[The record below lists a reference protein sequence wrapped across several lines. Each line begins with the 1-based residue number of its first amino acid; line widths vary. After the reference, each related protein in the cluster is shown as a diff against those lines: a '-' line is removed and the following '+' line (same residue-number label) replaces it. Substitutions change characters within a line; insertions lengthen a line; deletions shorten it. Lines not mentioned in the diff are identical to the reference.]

1 MKKQSLKISRWT
13 GWIPVCLLAVAAFT
27 VTACSDDDDD
37 NIVPEPFT
45 KDLTFTSAAKDTVLV
60 FNAYA
65 DWKASVTKSDVVE
78 IKSAKTGKAGEVK
91 LEIQVFENTTFAA
104 RDAEI
109 RISDGRSGNNVYKI
123 KQAPT
128 LRNVNFSKT
137 LNFTQTDDLF
147 TDTVTVVANVA
158 WEVSKMPEWV
168 KSYEKTNNEL
178 MPQDGVRTEIELV
191 IVADNSKFTT
201 TKMEGEIEFSDKTGA
216 IYPLPVE
223 FAGFTPHVDFYVV
236 NEAEEEVSVDKLV
249 LAMND
254 QDEYMVKV
262 IVKSNVGWVVTAPD
276 WVEETNVIGEPQNA
290 LETEI
295 SVWLKMNKGEY
306 DTDPLTESVNFDAE
320 AVNFHKAIDLVF
332 PGVGNSYMD
341 FEREAIFDRVL
352 PANPFAEDA
361 WTLSFEAYASNDNYK
376 FVLIDYGS
384 GDWLRNVEIGWAS
397 VMPGPEGYSIPTR
410 SPILKEKWEIKA
422 WGSNDQDHPRY
433 AMMFMIPA
441 DMDPSEL
448 FDPNTPLL
456 DEEGNPREDWGDPVY
471 QLKPEWEGKGTH
483 FSQAAAQVDYYFTV
497 ISGIENNRLEVGPEA
512 KNYTIEVDTD
522 CEQLTM
528 MLDGQY
534 PGMDSWVTMSF
545 EAFSE
550 GKLILQVTKNA
561 TDKSRKGI
569 ITLVDQ
575 NEKELYQFDLIQ
587 SRQ

>member
-1 MKKQSLKISRWT
+1 MKKQSLKISRWA

-137 LNFTQTDDLF
+137 LNFTQTGDLF

-158 WEVSKMPEWV
+158 WEISKMPEWV

-249 LAMND
+249 LAMNE

-262 IVKSNVGWVVTAPD
+262 IVKSNVGWVVTVPV

-320 AVNFHKAIDLVF
+320 TVNFHKAIDLVF

-352 PANPFAEDA
+352 PADPFAEDA
-361 WTLSFEAYASNDNYK
+361 RTLSFEAYASNDNYK

-397 VMPGPEGYSIPTR
+397 VMPASEEYSIPTR

-422 WGSNDQDHPRY
+422 WGANDQDQPRY

-456 DEEGNPREDWGDPVY
+456 DDEGNPREDWGEPVY

-483 FSQAAAQVDYYFTV
+483 FSQAAAQIDYYFTV

-545 EAFSE
+545 EAFSK

-575 NEKELYQFDLIQ
+575 NENELYQFDLIQ
-587 SRQ
+587 NRQ

>member
-1 MKKQSLKISRWT
+1 MKKQSLKISRWA

-137 LNFTQTDDLF
+137 LNFTQTGDLF

-158 WEVSKMPEWV
+158 WEISKMPEWV

-178 MPQDGVRTEIELV
+178 MPQDGVCTEIELV

-249 LAMND
+249 LAMNE

-262 IVKSNVGWVVTAPD
+262 IVKSNVGWVVTVPE

-320 AVNFHKAIDLVF
+320 TVNFHKAIDLVF

-352 PANPFAEDA
+352 PADPFAEDA
-361 WTLSFEAYASNDNYK
+361 RTLSFEAYASNDNYK

-397 VMPGPEGYSIPTR
+397 VMPASEEYSIPTR

-422 WGSNDQDHPRY
+422 WGANDQDQPRY

-456 DEEGNPREDWGDPVY
+456 DDEGNPREDWGEPVY

-483 FSQAAAQVDYYFTV
+483 FSQAAAQIDYYFTV

-575 NEKELYQFDLIQ
+575 NENELYQFDLIQ
-587 SRQ
+587 NRQ

>member
-1 MKKQSLKISRWT
+1 MKKQSLKISRWA

-137 LNFTQTDDLF
+137 LNFTQTGDLF

-158 WEVSKMPEWV
+158 WEISKMPEWV

-249 LAMND
+249 LAMNE

-262 IVKSNVGWVVTAPD
+262 IVKSNVGWVVTVPE

-320 AVNFHKAIDLVF
+320 TVNFHKAIDLVF

-352 PANPFAEDA
+352 PADPFAEDA
-361 WTLSFEAYASNDNYK
+361 RTLSFEAYASNDNYK

-397 VMPGPEGYSIPTR
+397 VMPASEEYSIPTR

-422 WGSNDQDHPRY
+422 WGANDQDQPRY

-456 DEEGNPREDWGDPVY
+456 DDEGNPREDWGEPVY

-483 FSQAAAQVDYYFTV
+483 FSQAAAQIDYYFTV

-575 NEKELYQFDLIQ
+575 NENELYQFDLIQ
-587 SRQ
+587 NRQ

>member
-1 MKKQSLKISRWT
+1 MKKQSLKISRWA

-137 LNFTQTDDLF
+137 LNFTQTGDLF

-262 IVKSNVGWVVTAPD
+262 IVKSNVGWAVTVPE

-320 AVNFHKAIDLVF
+320 TVNFHKAIDLVF

-352 PANPFAEDA
+352 PADPFAEDA

-397 VMPGPEGYSIPTR
+397 VMPASEEYSIPTR

-422 WGSNDQDHPRY
+422 WGANDQDQPRY

-456 DEEGNPREDWGDPVY
+456 DDEGNPREDWGEPVY

-483 FSQAAAQVDYYFTV
+483 FSQAAAQIDYYFTV

-575 NEKELYQFDLIQ
+575 NENELYQFDLIQ
-587 SRQ
+587 NRQ

>member
-1 MKKQSLKISRWT
+1 MKKQSLKISRWA

-37 NIVPEPFT
+37 SIVPEPFT

-137 LNFTQTDDLF
+137 LNFTQTGDLF

-158 WEVSKMPEWV
+158 WEISKMPEWV

-249 LAMND
+249 LAMNE

-262 IVKSNVGWVVTAPD
+262 IVKSNVGWVVTVPV

-320 AVNFHKAIDLVF
+320 TVNFHKAIDLVF

-352 PANPFAEDA
+352 PADPFAEDA
-361 WTLSFEAYASNDNYK
+361 RTLSFEAYASNDNYK

-397 VMPGPEGYSIPTR
+397 VMPASEEYSIPTR

-422 WGSNDQDHPRY
+422 WGANDQDQPRY

-448 FDPNTPLL
+448 FDLNTPLL
-456 DEEGNPREDWGDPVY
+456 DDEGNPREDWGEPVY

-483 FSQAAAQVDYYFTV
+483 FSQAAAQIDYYFTV

-575 NEKELYQFDLIQ
+575 NENELYQFDLIQ
-587 SRQ
+587 NRQ

>member
-1 MKKQSLKISRWT
+1 MKKQSLKISRWA

-137 LNFTQTDDLF
+137 LNFTQTGDLF

-158 WEVSKMPEWV
+158 WEISKMPEWV

-249 LAMND
+249 LAMNE

-262 IVKSNVGWVVTAPD
+262 IVKSNVGWVVTVPE

-320 AVNFHKAIDLVF
+320 TVNFHKAIDLVF

-352 PANPFAEDA
+352 PADPFAEDA
-361 WTLSFEAYASNDNYK
+361 RTLSFEAYASNDNYK

-397 VMPGPEGYSIPTR
+397 VMPASEEYSIPTR

-422 WGSNDQDHPRY
+422 WGANDQDQPRY

-456 DEEGNPREDWGDPVY
+456 DDEGNPREDWGEPVY

-483 FSQAAAQVDYYFTV
+483 FSQAAAQIDYYFTV

-545 EAFSE
+545 EAFSK

-575 NEKELYQFDLIQ
+575 NENELYQFDLIQ
-587 SRQ
+587 NRQ

>member
-1 MKKQSLKISRWT
+1 MKKQSLKISRWA

-37 NIVPEPFT
+37 SIVPEPFT

-137 LNFTQTDDLF
+137 LNFTQTGDLF

-158 WEVSKMPEWV
+158 WEISKMPEWV

-249 LAMND
+249 LAMNE

-262 IVKSNVGWVVTAPD
+262 IVKSNVGWVVTVPV

-320 AVNFHKAIDLVF
+320 TVNFHKAIDLVF

-352 PANPFAEDA
+352 PADPFAEDA
-361 WTLSFEAYASNDNYK
+361 RTLSFEAYASNDNYK

-397 VMPGPEGYSIPTR
+397 VMPASEEYSIPTR

-422 WGSNDQDHPRY
+422 WGANDQDQPRY

-456 DEEGNPREDWGDPVY
+456 DDEGNPREDWGEPVY

-483 FSQAAAQVDYYFTV
+483 FSQAAAQIDYYFTV

-575 NEKELYQFDLIQ
+575 NENELYQFDLIQ
-587 SRQ
+587 NRQ